1 MIPISQRL
9 VAVAALALSLAT
21 IGCSRDEPA
30 PEPKAV
36 ATRPAPAKVA
46 TPAFTPPVVAA
57 TDPFGKPIIEPTGP
71 AETLVKEE
79 LPTTG
84 PVATD
89 FEAWKAGEAAF
100 KYYASANGFTEEAT
114 KSFFLKHI
122 ADNGDHYRLMMFG
135 VLPGGPRY
143 IAVKV
148 YKDGRAE
155 VLPDEM

>member
-1 MIPISQRL
+1 MIRL
-9 VAVAALALSLAT
+9 SPRLTVVATLALSLAAV
-21 IGCSRDEPA
+21 GCSRDEPA
-30 PEPKAV
+30 PE
-36 ATRPAPAKVA
+36 KVA
-46 TPAFTPPVVAA
+46 ARPKPAQVVTRTATPVVVAQGDAFTPTVPPPSAPPEQLIKEALPAA
-57 TDPFGKPIIEPTGP
+57 
-71 AETLVKEE
+71 
-79 LPTTG
+79 G
-84 PVATD
+84 PVGTD

-100 KYYASANGFTEEAT
+100 KHYATMNGFTEEAT

-122 ADNGDHYRLMMFG
+122 ANNGDHYRLMMFG

>member
-1 MIPISQRL
+1 MTHVSTRL
-9 VAVAALALSLAT
+9 AIAAALALSLTA
-21 IGCSRDEPA
+21 IGCSRDK
-30 PEPKAV
+30 PEPVKV
-36 ATRPAPAKVA
+36 AAPKPAKVEQRTA
-46 TPAFTPPVVAA
+46 TPPFVERA
-57 TDPFGKPIIEPTGP
+57 DPFGNTVPAPTGP
-71 AETLVKEE
+71 AEILAKEA
-79 LPTTG
+79 LPPASG

-100 KYYASANGFTEEAT
+100 KYYATMNGFTEEAT